1 MEVIKEVGGDD
12 IKVMFV
18 KDDQNSVLEALYVK
32 GFSEDRYRKL
42 RRYIKER
49 LGEEFTGMLNM
60 DTGKALSKVLLISAD
75 LVNNLLVS
83 EVIGLETDKASKWIE
98 GGILSDL
105 VNKVVSEVEEAK
117 KAKRRKVRRKRK
129 GRAKAAKS
137 RTRAKRARGR
147 RKSRKRSG

>member
-18 KDDQNSVLEALYVK
+18 KDDQNAVLEALYVK

-49 LGEEFTGMLNM
+49 LGEEFTGILNM

-83 EVIGLETDKASKWIE
+83 DVIELEIDKTGRWIE
-98 GGILSDL
+98 DGILSEL
-105 VNKVVSEVEEAK
+105 VNKVVSEVKEAK
-117 KAKRRKVRRKRK
+117 KAKRRKARRKRK
-129 GRAKAAKS
+129 RKAKAAKS
-137 RTRAKRARGR
+137 GTRAKRARGR
-147 RKSRKRSG
+147 RKSKKRSE